1 MKLPIQI
8 IFRNMESS
16 AAIEAAVR
24 DRADKLNQF
33 YEHIMSCRV
42 VIEARDR
49 HRHQGKEFTARIDVR
64 VPHHEIVINRD
75 HDEDVFVAVRDAF
88 DAIARRLEDTVRVSR
103 GDVKSHEI
111 PLHGTVARLFAE
123 EGYGFIVAP
132 DGREFYFGRENVVD
146 PSFDSL
152 EVGAAV
158 QFIEEAAGEGAQA
171 KRVTVGKHAM

>member
-1 MKLPIQI
+1 MQVPLQI
-8 IFRNMESS
+8 TFRDIARSD
-16 AAIEAAVR
+16 ALEARIREKASR
-24 DRADKLNQF
+24 LDSF
-33 YEHIMSCRV
+33 HPHIMSCRV

-88 DAIARRLEDTVRVSR
+88 DAVARRLEDAVRVGR

-132 DGREFYFGRENVVD
+132 DGREFYFSRENVVD

-158 QFIEEAAGEGAQA
+158 QFIEEVAGEGAQA